1 MTSSFQGIADG
12 SGAFNPSKLG
22 EYASGV
28 RQQNTILNRDIDR
41 LNSSVNA
48 NDKTRIKNADQ
59 AGSDLMA
66 LGKLAGTLTDVLVKR
81 QEEINKN
88 EMLKGQEDAWKEN
101 LPTPE
106 IDEAEEQYA
115 AEEQAHNDTYADAD
129 PLVRERVKQKSSWYK
144 YGLEVGRL
152 KKAGSAGYS
161 DYMLSVRDD
170 QIQVGDRTIG
180 YSTVDPSERRAW
192 QTYHRTQYLKQFTG
206 LNEGLQSKHLFSGMR
221 KVEAADELRWNQAAR
236 STIDAN
242 QKTEA
247 SDNLF
252 SSLVSGDYDSALAWT
267 KTNQGLYGGVGNARK
282 ELASILKKQII
293 NRQIDTK
300 TANAFLAHEFDHN
313 GMGRTTIGKAFARD
327 FGDLKDTIFNASR
340 TDLNQEMQRRA
351 DMATSLELQFNDDM
365 ADLAANGQKA
375 SNEQIEA
382 IRADAIADGIDPQ
395 SLRFLDDYQTR
406 EERNDQDDID
416 RLNLIRSPSGKGHLS
431 AEDLRGVSSA
441 VALQFAAAVKEDESI
456 ANAPSEFKT
465 EADKRIT
472 GQVSDFYNYTEGKNR
487 PSGGMETY
495 ETVLTRSKQAY
506 DRYFAANIRTGKY
519 SQQEAHELAIQ
530 RVRDNVKAGSYT
542 VAPSVTANTL
552 QQERLNLARRDI
564 RANPNAVN
572 TQILSG
578 TQDDLVKLEE
588 FQQTGRGSI
597 PEIYH
602 LLADGTPFTAWDIA
616 NNQLRAAGKPTLLK
630 PPVEQAVGVQEP
642 WVKKLLN
649 FHNTPSRTYRALSA
663 MGLYDNEW
671 AFEAL
676 GSVESRAY
684 GRKDAY
690 NLGGSDNGYTAHDP
704 GNSATDNRFGKP
716 ISAIPLGELME
727 LGRQKKVFA
736 AGDFQFIPNTLR
748 EVYGLLASEGLV
760 DENSLFDLRTQR
772 MFVVRRWQ
780 QRIAWGQGDV
790 AGLISEWRG
799 VKFLST
805 DVQNKLLE
813 RLNKMAQYEPMLERR
828 NITAG
833 VLN

>member
-1 MTSSFQGIADG
+1 MTSSFQGIAG
-12 SGAFNPSKLG
+12 GGGAFNPSQLG
-22 EYASGV
+22 EYASGIR
-28 RQQNTILNRDIDR
+28 RQNEITQRDTKAF
-41 LNSSVNA
+41 NNSVNA
-48 NDKTRIKNADQ
+48 NDIARMENAKQ
-59 AGSDLMA
+59 AGSGLIA
-66 LGKLAGTLTDVLVKR
+66 LGQLATTLTDELVKK
-81 QEEINKN
+81 QDEKNKK
-88 EMLKGQEDAWKEN
+88 EMLKGQEDAWHEN
-101 LPTPE
+101 KPTPE

-129 PLVRERVKQKSSWYK
+129 PLVRERVKQKSAWYK
-144 YGLEVGRL
+144 HGLEVGRL
-152 KKAGSAGYS
+152 KKAGSVGYS

-242 QKTEA
+242 QQTEA

-252 SSLVSGDYDSALAWT
+252 NSLISGDYDSALAWT

-282 ELASILKKQII
+282 QLALILTKQIT

-351 DMATSLELQFNDDM
+351 DMATALELQFRDDM
-365 ADLAANGQKA
+365 AELAANGQKP
-375 SNEQIEA
+375 SNAQIAA

-395 SLRFLDDYQTR
+395 ALKFLDDEQTR

-416 RLNLIRSPSGKGHLS
+416 RLKLIRSSSGKGHLS
-431 AEDLRGVSSA
+431 AGDLRGVSSA

-472 GQVSDFYNYTEGKNR
+472 GQVQDHYFMAEGTVAPKG
-487 PSGGMETY
+487 SKEVY
-495 ETVLTRSKQAY
+495 QTVLTRSKQAY

-530 RVRDNVKAGSYT
+530 RVRDNIKAGSYT
-542 VAPSVTANTL
+542 VAPAVTADTL
-552 QQERLNLARRDI
+552 QQERLNLARRDLN
-564 RANPNAVN
+564 ANPNAVN

-642 WVKKLLN
+642 WVKRLLN

-663 MGLYDNEW
+663 MGLYDDEW
-671 AFEAL
+671 TFEAL

-684 GRKDAY
+684 GGKDAY

-716 ISAIPLGELME
+716 ISAMPIGELIS
-727 LGRQKKVFA
+727 LGQQGKIFA
-736 AGDFQFIPNTLR
+736 AGEFQFIPKTLR
-748 EVYGLLASEGLV
+748 EVYGLLASEGLI
-760 DENSLFDLRTQR
+760 DENTIFDQRTQR

-799 VKFLST
+799 AKFLST
-805 DVQNKLLE
+805 DEQSQLVTTLSQ
-813 RLNKMAQYEPMLERR
+813 MAQYEPMLERR

>member
-1 MTSSFQGIADG
+1 MTSSFQGISG
-12 SGAFNPSKLG
+12 GGGAFNPSQLG
-22 EYASGV
+22 EYASGIR
-28 RQQNTILNRDIDR
+28 RQNEITQRDTKAF
-41 LNSSVNA
+41 NNSVNA
-48 NDKTRIKNADQ
+48 NDKARMENARQ
-59 AGSDLMA
+59 AGSDLIA
-66 LGKLAGTLTDVLVKR
+66 LGKLATTLTNELIKKQDEK
-81 QEEINKN
+81 NKK
-88 EMLKGQEDAWKEN
+88 EMLKGQEDAWQEDK
-101 LPTPE
+101 PTPE

-129 PLVRERVKQKSSWYK
+129 PLVRERVKQKSAWYK
-144 YGLEVGRL
+144 HGLEVGRL
-152 KKAGSAGYS
+152 KKAGSVGYS

-252 SSLVSGDYDSALAWT
+252 NSLVSGDYDSALAWT

-282 ELASILKKQII
+282 QLASILKQQII

-351 DMATSLELQFNDDM
+351 DMATALELQFRDDM
-365 ADLAANGQKA
+365 AELAANGQKP
-375 SNEQIEA
+375 SNAQIEA

-395 SLRFLDDYQTR
+395 ALKFLDDEQTR
-406 EERNDQDDID
+406 EERNDQDDIE
-416 RLNLIRSPSGKGHLS
+416 RLNLIRSRSGKGFLS
-431 AEDLRGVSSA
+431 AEDLRGVSAA
-441 VALQFAAAVKEDESI
+441 VANQFEAAVKEDESI

-564 RANPNAVN
+564 KANPNAVN

-602 LLADGTPFTAWDIA
+602 LLADGSAFTAWDIA
-616 NNQLRAAGKPTLLK
+616 NKQLRAAGKPTLLK

-671 AFEAL
+671 TYEAL
-676 GSVESRAY
+676 GSVESRAH
-684 GRKDAY
+684 GGKDAY

-716 ISAIPLGELME
+716 ISAMPIGELIS
-727 LGRQKKVFA
+727 LGQQGKIFA
-736 AGDFQFIPNTLR
+736 AGEFQFIPQTLR

-760 DENSLFDLRTQR
+760 DENTIFDQRTQR

-799 VKFLST
+799 AKFLSA
-805 DVQNKLLE
+805 DEQNQLVTTLSQ
-813 RLNKMAQYEPMLERR
+813 MAQNEPMLERR

>member
-12 SGAFNPSKLG
+12 GGAFNPSQLG
-22 EYASGV
+22 GYASGIK
-28 RQQNTILNRDIDR
+28 RQNEITQRDIDR
-41 LNSSVNA
+41 LNNSINSNDEARMANA
-48 NDKTRIKNADQ
+48 KQ
-59 AGSDLMA
+59 AGSDLIA
-66 LGKLAGTLTDVLVKR
+66 LGELAGTLTNQLIKR
-81 QEEINKN
+81 QQEINKK
-88 EMLKGQEDAWKEN
+88 EMLKGQEDAWREDK
-101 LPTPE
+101 PTPE
-106 IDEAEEQYA
+106 IDEAEKMYSAQEK
-115 AEEQAHNDTYADAD
+115 AHNDTYANAD
-129 PLVRERVKQKSSWYK
+129 PLVSERVKRKSAWYK
-144 YGLEVGRL
+144 HGLEVGRL
-152 KKAGSAGYS
+152 KKAGSIGYS
-161 DYMLSVRDD
+161 DYMLSVRDE

-192 QTYHRTQYLKQFTG
+192 QTYHRTQYLKKFTG
-206 LNEGLQSKHLFSGMR
+206 GNEDLQNKHLYSGMR
-221 KVEAADELRWNQAAR
+221 KVEAAEELRWNQSAR

-252 SSLVSGDYDSALAWT
+252 NSLVAGDFDSAIAWT
-267 KTNQGLYGGVGNARK
+267 ITNQGIYGGVGEARK
-282 ELASILKKQII
+282 QLAKILKDQIT

-340 TDLNQEMQRRA
+340 TDLDQEMQRRA
-351 DMATSLELQFNDDM
+351 DMATALELQFRDDM
-365 ADLAANGQKA
+365 AELAANGQKP
-375 SNEQIEA
+375 SNAQIEA

-395 SLRFLDDYQTR
+395 ALKFLDDEQTR

-542 VAPSVTANTL
+542 VAPAVTANTL
-552 QQERLNLARRDI
+552 QQERLNLARRDLN
-564 RANPNAVN
+564 ANPNAVN

-642 WVKKLLN
+642 WVKRLLN

-671 AFEAL
+671 AFESL

-684 GRKDAY
+684 GGKDAY

-716 ISAIPLGELME
+716 ISAMPLGELME

-760 DENSLFDLRTQR
+760 DENTIFDLRTQR

-828 NITAG
+828 NLTAG